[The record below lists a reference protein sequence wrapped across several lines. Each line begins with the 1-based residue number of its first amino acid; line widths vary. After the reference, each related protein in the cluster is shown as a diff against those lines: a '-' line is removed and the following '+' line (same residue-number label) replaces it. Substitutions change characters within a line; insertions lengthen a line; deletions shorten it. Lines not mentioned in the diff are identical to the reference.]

1 MERSNTVPQPWSTF
15 GLDLYV
21 QPAAGGRRAAL
32 EESLREAIRGGR
44 LVGGAR
50 LPSSRAL
57 AVDLALSRGTVAA
70 AYDQLI
76 AEGYLEARQGAGTR
90 VVGAVANA
98 NVAFSSR
105 GGLAVGSDPPAKA
118 RLNLLPGTPDVRSFP
133 VAEWLRATRKA
144 LAVAPPDAF
153 DYGDQRG
160 RPELRRA
167 LAGYLGRTRGVV
179 ASPDQIVVT
188 SGYSQ
193 TLSLL
198 CMALKSA
205 GIDAVA
211 MEDPCLPYHR
221 EVVRRAGQSVVG
233 VPVDERGIRS
243 DLLAGGAIAPV
254 GAVVTTASHQYPTGV
269 VLEPERRQALTRWA
283 RSTGGLVVE
292 DDYDGEFRYDR
303 QPVGSLQGTAPDHV
317 AYAGTTSKTLGPG
330 LRLGWVVLPPA
341 LVEPVTQARMY
352 TDHSTNSIAQLA
364 LAELI
369 TTHVYDR
376 HIRACRLR
384 YRRRRDLL
392 LQRLDE
398 VGSRTHI
405 HPVRG
410 IAAGLQAVVELPAV
424 GPSEDEVIARAD
436 AEGLALE
443 GMRTHF
449 HAGDGCPLG
458 LVIGFATP
466 SERDYPAAISLLCR
480 ILRRAYS

>member
-1 MERSNTVPQPWSTF
+1 VSQSWSTF

-21 QPAAGGRRAAL
+21 PTVGGGRRAAL
-32 EESLREAIRGGR
+32 EDSLREAIRGGR

-57 AVDLALSRGTVAA
+57 ALDLALSRGTVAA

-90 VVGAVANA
+90 VVGAVAGA
-98 NVAFSSR
+98 ASGRAASDRGAVAAGLDSR
-105 GGLAVGSDPPAKA
+105 TRA

-133 VAEWLRATRKA
+133 VAAWLRATRKA

-153 DYGDQRG
+153 SYGDQRG

-167 LAGYLGRTRGVV
+167 LADYLGRTRGVV

-193 TLSLL
+193 TLWLL
-198 CMALKSA
+198 CMALKSS
-205 GIDAVA
+205 GIHGVA

-221 EVVRRAGQSVVG
+221 EVVRRAGQSVLA

-243 DLLAGGAIAPV
+243 DQLVSGAISSVGAV
-254 GAVVTTASHQYPTGV
+254 GAVVTTAAHQYPTGV
-269 VLEPERRQALTRWA
+269 VLDPERRRALTRWA

-303 QPVGSLQGTAPDHV
+303 QPVGSLQGTAPDVV

-341 LVEPVTQARMY
+341 LVEPVTEARMY

-369 TTHVYDR
+369 TSHVYDR
-376 HIRACRLR
+376 HVRACRLR

-392 LQRLDE
+392 RQRVE
-398 VGSRTHI
+398 QVGSRTQI

-410 IAAGLQAVVELPAV
+410 IAAGLQAVVELPAS
-424 GPSEDEVIARAD
+424 GPTEDEVIAMAD

-449 HAGDGCPLG
+449 HAAGGRPFG
-458 LVIGFATP
+458 LVIGFGTP